1 MYIVLPRRAAGTQEE
16 QLCDTVRAVLGARDE
31 FAETDAWRAWAPRPR
46 KVCVRGRPAEVDRVR
61 ALEHVQAGEVLCL
74 PPRRRSEREPELAR
88 LQAHSGG
95 PLEAGEPAPPHP
107 DRALYLLRGD
117 LGMTFGKAVAQL
129 GHAALALGKKGSD
142 PFFPIDVRIADEATF
157 TRADRELEI
166 ACVRDAGITEVAPG
180 TITALG
186 LAPAARPEWLLR
198 AVRAVG

>member
-1 MYIVLPRRAAGTQEE
+1 MYIVLPRRAAGTREDLLGE
-16 QLCDTVRAVLGARDE
+16 AAHAVIAARDAFE
-31 FAETDAWRAWAPRPR
+31 ETEAWRAWAPRPR

-61 ALEHVQAGEVLCL
+61 VLDHVEAGEVLCL

-95 PLEAGEPAPPHP
+95 SLEAGDAAPLHP
-107 DRALYLLRGD
+107 DRALFLLRAD

-129 GHAALALGKKGSD
+129 GHAALALGRDG
-142 PFFPIDVRIADEATF
+142 PLEVRVAGEAAF
-157 TRADRELEI
+157 ARADRELEI